1 MLRNPS
7 SDRDAR
13 RDGQS
18 RERDEPHKG
27 WKIDGLMMSYRS
39 WKKSVMSNIYLVAL
53 LISNA
58 SGNVESIEAVDTVT
72 HGGCTNMARQVHV
85 SNEPT
90 PAGYELKFTCGKRAA
105 LDSAIAEHNCRVVDQ
120 KNNNGIVTVKYA
132 CDSSSKNKLVGWVKS
147 VF

>member
-1 MLRNPS
+1 
-7 SDRDAR
+7 
-13 RDGQS
+13 
-18 RERDEPHKG
+18 
-27 WKIDGLMMSYRS
+27 
-39 WKKSVMSNIYLVAL
+39 MSNIYLVAL

-90 PAGYELKFTCGKRAA
+90 PAGYELKFTCGKREA